1 MAGPVSC
8 SRECKAINI
17 PYSGRVEVEVPIPP
31 GADPPSGALCIDDL
45 CAPLGPGSSPDL
57 MITGYDGH
65 YVGMT
70 PIGSKAL
77 AGHQV
82 NITVR
87 VDGSEASVK
96 APVRTDQPRG
106 KGCSPTVRLVRVALN
121 GSRTT
126 LRVIST

>member
-1 MAGPVSC
+1 
-8 SRECKAINI
+8 
-17 PYSGRVEVEVPIPP
+17 
-31 GADPPSGALCIDDL
+31 
-45 CAPLGPGSSPDL
+45 

-77 AGHQV
+77 AGREV
-82 NITVR
+82 KITVQ

-96 APVRTDQPRG
+96 AAVGNDQPRG
-106 KGCSPTVRLVRVALN
+106 KGCSPTVRVVRVALN

-126 LRVIST
+126 LRAIDT